1 MPFTFDEK
9 QLEYYSSLKV
19 DLMWN
24 ELTEQNFQGEKKF
37 ANIGKLA
44 KIVLSLPPS
53 NAESERIFSVV
64 NDVKTAKRNKIGD
77 NTLNAMCVIRSL
89 FRSNSINCATFHPND
104 EHFKLFNSSIYAKKE

>member
-24 ELTEQNFQGEKKF
+24 ELTEQNFHGEKKF

-44 KIVLSLPPS
+44 KIVLSLPHS

-77 NTLNAMCVIRSL
+77 NTLKMPCV
-89 FRSNSINCATFHPND
+89 
-104 EHFKLFNSSIYAKKE
+104 